1 MVAVEQFYP
10 GDEDDQVWLRQQTD
24 TDASW
29 RAFTEYRDMGVGRS
43 LKAVAARLGYDSD
56 AGTVRK
62 WAAEQGWRYRVNAY
76 ERHVDQVRVAARL
89 EQVRQ
94 MEERH
99 AAIAMNS
106 LAALAQPLI
115 ALTKDRKLP
124 DGTRIPR
131 QAEMERMS
139 TPELLRVVAR
149 TSVAMARLTGV
160 ERLARGEP
168 TDLVHGTAGA
178 SPEGA
183 STRPLPD
190 EERLMQVFGA
200 LEEAGF
206 TAPQIMRAVVQD
218 VEVIREEG

>member
-1 MVAVEQFYP
+1 MVAIEQFYP
-10 GDEDDQVWLRQQTD
+10 GDEDEQPWLRQSTD
-24 TDASW
+24 TDGSW
-29 RAFTEYRDMGVGRS
+29 EAFLVYRDLGSRRS
-43 LKAVAARLGYDSD
+43 LKATAEQLGISD
-56 AGTVRK
+56 NGGQVRK

-76 ERHVDQVRVAARL
+76 ERHVDEVRVAARM
-89 EQVRQ
+89 EQVRA

-124 DGTRIPR
+124 DGTTIPR
-131 QAEMERMS
+131 MSEMERMT

-160 ERLARGEP
+160 ERLSRGEP
-168 TDLVHGTAGA
+168 TDIVHGTAGGGT
-178 SPEGA
+178 EGQG
-183 STRPLPD
+183 SRPLPD
-190 EERLMQVFGA
+190 EERLAAVFGA

-206 TAPQIMRAVVQD
+206 TAPPILRAVVHD
-218 VEVIREEG
+218 VEVIRES